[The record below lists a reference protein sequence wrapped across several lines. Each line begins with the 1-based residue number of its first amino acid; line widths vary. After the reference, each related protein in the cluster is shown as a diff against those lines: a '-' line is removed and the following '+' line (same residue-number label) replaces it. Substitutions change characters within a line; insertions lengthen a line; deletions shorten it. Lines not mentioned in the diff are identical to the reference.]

1 MRANANTLLRARGVE
16 LVPYRPEHVERY
28 HAWMA
33 SEDLLAATASERLTL
48 EEEIE
53 MQREW
58 ARDESK
64 CTFIVRDGA
73 SKEMIGDVNLFFNDH
88 DDPKRAEIEI
98 MIADARFRRKGL
110 AIDALEVFMA
120 YGVIELGVTAYV
132 AKIGFDN
139 VASNALFAR
148 KLGYA
153 ERSKST
159 IFEETTYELRTGV
172 AAEDG
177 NIAHERF
184 VATWAS
190 VEVDSYDDSE
200 AKRASATAC

>member
-1 MRANANTLLRARGVE
+1 
-16 LVPYRPEHVERY
+16 
-28 HAWMA
+28 
-33 SEDLLAATASERLTL
+33 
-48 EEEIE
+48 
-53 MQREW
+53 
-58 ARDESK
+58 
-64 CTFIVRDGA
+64 
-73 SKEMIGDVNLFFNDH
+73 
-88 DDPKRAEIEI
+88 
-98 MIADARFRRKGL
+98 
-110 AIDALEVFMA
+110 MA

-159 IFEETTYELRTGV
+159 IFEETTYELRTGI

-177 NIAHERF
+177 SSAHERF

-200 AKRASATAC
+200 AKRTCATAC